1 MLGVANVKTQNG
13 NNLEHRVQ
21 GNESQCS
28 WSRMNLAMT
37 GGNVGNAGCSNV
49 M

>member
-1 MLGVANVKTQNG
+1 MLGIANVKTQNG

-37 GGNVGNAGCSNV
+37 GGKVGNAGWSNV
-49 M
+49 K